1 MAIPDETIDD
11 QPLLSKN
18 KIIILA
24 GILALLL
31 LGSGYAMYSY
41 FGNSNLR
48 QYQALT
54 ADMSME
60 KMRDMP
66 AEERKEYFDN
76 MKNLR
81 EKMTEPQKEKA
92 DDSMRERFQAQMTEK
107 MNKFFALPPEE
118 RKVELDKEVDRM
130 ASMMKNFGGGK
141 GGPTGNA
148 VGGNT
153 AGRGQS
159 GATAQ
164 GGAPGNANAPGGG
177 NSAGVGNL
185 TGRGQGGAPGG
196 AGASNGN
203 GQGGGPTNVAGGANA
218 AAGRGQG
225 GTDTAGKAGAGTP
238 GTPPPPGVGGPPWGR
253 GNPNATPEQKN
264 KRTSDM
270 LDKSTPE
277 FRAQMTEYWK
287 LVGER
292 AKEKGV
298 QIPNFG
304 GAPTTPVRT
313 K

>member
-31 LGSGYAMYSY
+31 LGSGYALYSY
-41 FGNSNLR
+41 SSNSTLR
-48 QYQALT
+48 QYQAIT

-66 AEERKEYFDN
+66 AEERKEYFEN

-92 DDSMRERFQAQMTEK
+92 DDIMRERFQTQMTEK
-107 MNKFFALPPEE
+107 MNKFFALPPAE

-141 GGPTGNA
+141 GGPPGTP

-153 AGRGQS
+153 AGRAQG
-159 GATAQ
+159 GVTAQ
-164 GGAPGNANAPGGG
+164 GGAPGTANASGAG
-177 NSAGVGNL
+177 NSAGIGNPA
-185 TGRGQGGAPGG
+185 GRGQGGTSGTPG
-196 AGASNGN
+196 AANGN
-203 GQGGGPTNVAGGANA
+203 GQGGGAGGGATNVAGGANA
-218 AAGRGQG
+218 ATRGQG
-225 GTDTAGKAGAGTP
+225 GTDTAGKAGAGS
-238 GTPPPPGVGGPPWGR
+238 PPVGGGGPPWGK

-270 LDKSTPE
+270 LDKSSPE

-304 GAPTTPVRT
+304 GGPTTPART

>member
-1 MAIPDETIDD
+1 MAIPDETIDG

-18 KIIILA
+18 KIIVLA
-24 GILALLL
+24 GLLALLL
-31 LGSGYAMYSY
+31 LGSGYALYSY
-41 FGNSNLR
+41 SSNSTLR
-48 QYQALT
+48 QYQAIT

-66 AEERKEYFDN
+66 AEERKEYFEN

-92 DDSMRERFQAQMTEK
+92 DDIMRERFQTQMTEK
-107 MNKFFALPPEE
+107 MNKFFALPPAE

-141 GGPTGNA
+141 GGPPGA
-148 VGGNT
+148 PAGGNT
-153 AGRGQS
+153 AGRTQGGVPGTA
-159 GATAQ
+159 GAT
-164 GGAPGNANAPGGG
+164 NAPGTG
-177 NSAGVGNL
+177 NSAS
-185 TGRGQGGAPGG
+185 RGQGGA
-196 AGASNGN
+196 ANASGTGNAN
-203 GQGGGPTNVAGGANA
+203 GQGNGSGGTTNVAGGANA
-218 AAGRGQG
+218 TGRGQAG
-225 GTDTAGKAGAGTP
+225 ADAAGKGGAGAP
-238 GTPPPPGVGGPPWGR
+238 GNVPPPPGGGGPPWAR

-304 GAPTTPVRT
+304 GGPATPTKT

>member
-1 MAIPDETIDD
+1 MAIPDEILDD
-11 QPLLSKN
+11 QPLLSRN
-18 KIIILA
+18 KIIIIA
-24 GILALLL
+24 TILALLI
-31 LGSGYAMYSY
+31 LGSGYAIYSY

-54 ADMSME
+54 AEMSME

-66 AEERKEYFDN
+66 AEDRKEYFEN

-81 EKMTEPQKEKA
+81 EKMTEPQKDKA
-92 DDSMRERFQAQMTEK
+92 DDSMRERFQTQMSEK

-141 GGPTGNA
+141 GGPPGTA
-148 VGGNT
+148 VSGNT
-153 AGRGQS
+153 ANRGQS
-159 GATAQ
+159 GTATSGATA
-164 GGAPGNANAPGGG
+164 PSNTSGGG
-177 NSAGVGNL
+177 NSAGIGNIA
-185 TGRGQGGAPGG
+185 GRGQGGSSGTGG
-196 AGASNGN
+196 AANGN
-203 GQGGGPTNVAGGANA
+203 GQGGGGAGVPTNIAGGANA
-218 AAGRGQG
+218 AGKANPS
-225 GTDTAGKAGAGTP
+225 GTPTAGS
-238 GTPPPPGVGGPPWGR
+238 PPGGGGPPWAR
-253 GNPNATPEQKN
+253 GNPNATPDQKN
-264 KRTSDM
+264 RRTSDM

-298 QIPNFG
+298 QMPNFG
-304 GAPTTPVRT
+304 GGPTTPVRT

>member
-1 MAIPDETIDD
+1 
-11 QPLLSKN
+11 
-18 KIIILA
+18 
-24 GILALLL
+24 
-31 LGSGYAMYSY
+31 MYSY
-41 FGNSNLR
+41 FSNSNLR

-66 AEERKEYFDN
+66 TEERKEYFDN

-81 EKMTEPQKEKA
+81 EKMTDPQKEKA
-92 DDSMRERFQAQMTEK
+92 DDSMRQRFQAQMTEK

-130 ASMMKNFGGGK
+130 ASMMKSFGGGK
-141 GGPTGNA
+141 GGPTGTANA
-148 VGGNT
+148 
-153 AGRGQS
+153 S
-159 GATAQ
+159 GA
-164 GGAPGNANAPGGG
+164 G
-177 NSAGVGNL
+177 NSAGAGNL
-185 TGRGQGGAPGG
+185 TGRGQGGAPGVSG
-196 AGASNGN
+196 AANGN
-203 GQGGGPTNVAGGANA
+203 GQGGGASGGPTNVAGAAN

-225 GTDTAGKAGAGTP
+225 GTDTAGKAGAGSP
-238 GTPPPPGVGGPPWGR
+238 GNPSPPGGGGPPWAR

-264 KRTSDM
+264 RRTSDM

-287 LVGER
+287 LVSER

-304 GAPTTPVRT
+304 GTPTTPART

>member
-31 LGSGYAMYSY
+31 LGSGYALYSY
-41 FGNSNLR
+41 SSNSTLR
-48 QYQALT
+48 QYQAIT

-66 AEERKEYFDN
+66 AEERKEYFEN

-92 DDSMRERFQAQMTEK
+92 DDIMRERFQTQMTEK

-141 GGPTGNA
+141 GGPPGTP

-153 AGRGQS
+153 AGRAQG
-159 GATAQ
+159 GVTAQ
-164 GGAPGNANAPGGG
+164 GGAPGTANASGAG
-177 NSAGVGNL
+177 NSAGIGNPA
-185 TGRGQGGAPGG
+185 GRGQGGTPGTPG
-196 AGASNGN
+196 AANGN
-203 GQGGGPTNVAGGANA
+203 GQGGGAGGGPTNVAGGANA
-218 AAGRGQG
+218 ATRGQG
-225 GTDTAGKAGAGTP
+225 GTDTAGKAGAGS
-238 GTPPPPGVGGPPWGR
+238 PPVGGGGPPWAR

-298 QIPNFG
+298 QMPNFG
-304 GAPTTPVRT
+304 GGPTTPART